1 MLLTV
6 APHKKFASAHPA
18 QIHDIDCT
26 LQCHQFSDF
35 TICSNILIDRK
46 SKYYYL
52 YCSVYYEQEC
62 WEPLKVARRC
72 FGGAGVA
79 IWEQLD
85 IARLRFHANWA
96 CYIFFTW
103 PMYCCMY
110 SSVPNKRLG
119 QISVL
124 NWTLDK
130 KKIIVLDQ
138 ISILDSALVKKII
151 VLAQISILDDKKT
164 WNFSQYVLDL

>member
-1 MLLTV
+1 MSGGGAGGAIAPPSFGVLLSKFLGICEKKFLLLTV
-6 APHKKFASAHPA
+6 APHKTFASAHPA

-119 QISVL
+119 QKVSWIEL
-124 NWTLDK
+124 
-130 KKIIVLDQ
+130 
-138 ISILDSALVKKII
+138 
-151 VLAQISILDDKKT
+151 
-164 WNFSQYVLDL
+164 